1 MYNLNIYC
9 LIITYNAS
17 AWLYKSIGNLSSS
30 TVPVNIIVIDNG
42 STDGT
47 QQLIKTHYPAVDFIQ
62 SETNLGFGKANNI
75 GIKKAHE
82 AGADFVFLLNQDA
95 WVENDTIE
103 KLVNIAEKKPEYGIV
118 SPMHL
123 NGKGAALDFRFSHY
137 ISPAKCPKLVSDT
150 FLNKTIND
158 IYETKFV
165 NAAAW
170 LISRQ
175 CIETIGGFNPI
186 FHMYGEDDNYIHRA
200 HYHGFKVGIYP
211 FAKIYH
217 DREDKNTTISENQ
230 YKKDIK
236 KSLLVKYSNPNIPN
250 TITQEIKWVKRGIIK
265 SLLKADM
272 EQFKNE
278 RSKLKLINKIKREV
292 TFNTKISK
300 QKGLSFLN

>member
-1 MYNLNIYC
+1 MISVV
-9 LIITYNAS
+9 IVTYNAEH
-17 AWLYKSIGNLSSS
+17 WLDKSLGNLMLS
-30 TVPVNIIVIDNG
+30 TIPLNVIVIDNG
-42 STDGT
+42 SIDRT
-47 QQLIKTHYPAVDFIQ
+47 QKLIKENYPEVDFIQ
-62 SETNLGFGKANNI
+62 SDINLGFGKANNI
-75 GIKKAHE
+75 GIKRAYE
-82 AGADFVFLLNQDA
+82 AGSDFVFLLNQDA

-118 SPMHL
+118 SPIHM
-123 NGKGAALDFRFSHY
+123 NGKGDALDFRFSHY

-150 FLNKTIND
+150 FLNKTKND
-158 IYETKFV
+158 IYETLFV

-170 LISRQ
+170 LVSRK

-186 FHMYGEDDNYIHRA
+186 FHMYGEDDNYIHRL
-200 HYHGFKVGIYP
+200 HYHGYKVGIYP

-230 YKKDIK
+230 YEKDIK
-236 KSLLVKYSNPNIPN
+236 KSLLVKYSNPNIPT

-292 TFNTKISK
+292 TFNTKIST

>member
-1 MYNLNIYC
+1 MSSKVVVIVVTHNGIKWIDTCMSSL
-9 LIITYNAS
+9 L
-17 AWLYKSIGNLSSS
+17 KSTIA
-30 TVPVNIIVIDNG
+30 PNIIVVDNK
-42 STDGT
+42 SEDGT
-47 QQLIKTHYPAVDFIQ
+47 SDFLFKTYTQVEIVVNNQNP
-62 SETNLGFGKANNI
+62 GFGKANNI
-75 GIKKAHE
+75 GIKKAFE
-82 AGADFVFLLNQDA
+82 DGADFIFLLNQDA
-95 WVENDTIE
+95 WVEEDTIE
-103 KLVNIAEKKPEYGIV
+103 KLINVAEKHPEYGIV
-118 SPMHL
+118 SPIHM

-150 FLNKTIND
+150 FLNKTKND
-158 IYETKFV
+158 IYETQFV

-217 DREDKNTTISENQ
+217 DREDKSITVSENH
-230 YKKDIK
+230 YEKNIR
-236 KSLLVKYSNPNIPN
+236 KSLLVKYSNPNLPD

-300 QKGLSFLN
+300 LKGLSFLN